1 MTQKIVI
8 AGSGFAGFWA
18 AVSAMRAVA
27 LAGKEQSVEVT
38 MVSPTPNV
46 TIRPR
51 LYEAVLENMSPDIS
65 AQLAAIGV
73 RHLAGL
79 VEQIDGENKTLVVE
93 CAEGKKLQ
101 LAYDRLVLATGSK
114 LFVPAV
120 AGFAEHGF
128 NVDTLQSAQRLDAH
142 LKALATQPET
152 RHAIPWWWSV
162 VGLPGWKVLLKCRCA
177 YVPFWAT
184 KPIFAW

>member
-18 AVSAMRAVA
+18 AVSAMRAVS
-27 LAGKEQSVEVT
+27 LAGKEQAVEVT

-51 LYEAVLENMSPDIS
+51 LYEAVLENVSPDIS

-79 VEQIDGENKTLVVE
+79 VEQIDSENKTLVVE
-93 CAEGKKLQ
+93 RSGGQKLQ
-101 LAYDRLVLATGSK
+101 LEYDRLVLATGS
-114 LFVPAV
+114 LV
-120 AGFAEHGF
+120 
-128 NVDTLQSAQRLDAH
+128 
-142 LKALATQPET
+142 
-152 RHAIPWWWSV
+152 
-162 VGLPGWKVLLKCRCA
+162 
-177 YVPFWAT
+177 
-184 KPIFAW
+184 